1 MINALI
7 LMICYANHVV
17 SQKASEEFNFAG
29 PILLQSSNLL
39 YTFINFYEEYIVS
52 FEINPMSIYQTEYGS
67 VIHLTANGDYI
78 NYGDRNPAV
87 FFNPAATQQGL
98 LSISTSI
105 NGSIQNFN
113 VKPLPLN
120 EWSLVEILQE
130 FVDSNFV
137 LSISINKTK
146 LYSSVNS
153 QTIKQSNVKLYASNP
168 WHSAQDGYIR
178 NLYVFTSKTDFS
190 GCINGDST
198 NLQLTAS
205 GYHVKSNISCISV
218 CNSYSPP
225 IFSDAFFLE
234 GQLCFCR
241 NASLPPFQ
249 ISTTDTCVTSTCLN
263 NNTTLDCSL
272 TNFAFFSL
280 SLGIIEW
287 NIVFNPAV
295 VFVDKEV
302 EIQTNIL
309 KGNASNAFVVPL
321 PNDLPLLFQ
330 NNVNNTIVKAQFYL
344 PGLQIWSQTIGNA
357 YTDPFNVT
365 TWVQVDEDI
374 GRVFVIPS
382 TVQVNGFYNFFLVIT
397 QGTNI
402 SVKISLPMNKI
413 LSFTADLLRLS
424 YGFDVSLLNTTTTK
438 FCQLSDGYVLK
449 QVVLTSGHFTKLMVK
464 ASTKGSLKIDIL
476 RPLLNTSADFCPF
489 EFECAIASLSNESV
503 TITAVVVKKF
513 IFLLNSTGIIEIL
526 IQSSINDV
534 QENDLVWIGGSAS
547 LFCNEEYYNKIQ
559 EIELGKTTLF
569 STDQMADGFFI
580 SLFISKSFE
589 CLIPIP
595 ASAIGLYNFTVDV
608 YSHVSPIRRLYY
620 LFPIQNPVSGLQFE
634 NQMPVLSDVAGY
646 KINKYLYSKAVI
658 NGSDVTYLFII
669 PELNCSVN
677 TTNTTAMFKMTSYGN
692 FTVYLAAANKV
703 NLINTSVNI
712 VVLSEI
718 NSISMNIIE
727 MQLQYSSYETV
738 ISINNGNRVQLTLD
752 FGDETPVTTIQN
764 IDATDV
770 VVNFS
775 IFHTYSKC
783 SLDGFNVTAT
793 ASNILVDSNT
803 IINSSKSVFKI
814 VIVFCKLSTLNIV
827 PTPIVSQNGY
837 VSISPNKNLLVT
849 INQDYG
855 SYRNYL
861 INWGDGSTKWINQS
875 DNQGPV
881 SFQERHIYQTENRY
895 IVSVTCRNL
904 LDFSNNSI
912 IVKVINC
919 SMPGLSFYYG
929 TILSPMNVIQSVG
942 AELAAVVENPDSFC
956 PKLSSIFQWNL
967 TNSNL
972 SQSTVGTQVQQK
984 VTYTIQ
990 RNQLLFGLYNL
1001 TLTYK
1006 YGEETNIYIA
1016 YLNVT
1021 ESPLLIVIDKGF
1033 FNSIAYKKT
1042 LGNSTLHQNFT
1053 ISASSSF
1060 DRDDPTIGIQNI
1072 TFMWRC
1078 KIASN
1083 LSDALDAMS
1092 NFTLL
1097 NLTYKS
1103 DTCFNETWVNV
1114 SFGNSKIN
1122 FSTHQFLE
1130 GISYHIEVCGKKY
1143 AGKDVYSID
1152 RYKEDCFTQK
1162 LYMVPRGLPIL
1173 STICVSNC
1181 DKKLNFKERVIYT
1194 FKCEDCGLQIL
1205 EAQWDIADD
1214 AGNFPLELSVQNAT
1228 TTGFHS
1234 PCLVL
1239 NKDILI
1245 ESKNYT
1251 FVLIFGYADSSNR
1264 AKIKFTKSTCS
1275 KPKPGVCYANPA
1287 VGFALE
1293 TKFNIICDNWKD
1305 SDGLLRYM
1313 FYYNNG
1319 QTQHMNVSTTD
1330 TIDYPILNAAS
1341 TDQPSLFDFLM
1352 GPGDKNNDDQVT
1364 IIIKVSNKY
1373 QAYTEYKHLFIKV
1386 QPNDKPV
1393 NVTDLITG
1401 IDLNDTQSLANL
1413 VQAVSSTTNKMSA
1426 NYSNSTLTTADN
1438 ITGFID
1444 NAALNQEKQRQ
1455 LSLLQDTRTHMIGL
1469 LNNATI
1475 NDLNS
1480 FKTIGDAL
1488 ALTSQNPIELVSQ
1501 SQKQASNIVAKMSEL
1516 LTIQNLKNIGADKFD
1531 TMTQPFLKSISN
1543 LFQTSLNNNESDS
1556 VLPTLQ
1562 TTTSSTTSSLNLE
1575 SNNNPVLQLFKSMDN
1590 HFMAAQTY
1598 KVPGENATVG
1608 ETNQF
1613 TFVLK
1618 KDFSSSLSN
1627 KSIGSSDGEY
1637 GFTLPDS
1644 KDLFN
1649 DSVQN
1654 SQISVNNLRMKDNA
1668 YTWDTN
1674 RSQNILSESQS
1685 LSFSDANGHPIKV
1698 SNSSQPIKIAIKNIP
1713 EKMTGKNISLSMPNG
1728 VSLISLPLT
1737 SGCNMLLKFLFLND
1751 ENNLTNLFVY
1761 IQYGKIATKLDHD
1774 IMLNI
1779 SYKYGVIMTKNNNLT
1794 TGNITF
1800 DNNLN
1805 DLSNFSG
1812 SVQRNQDALLL
1823 DDGTLILWNF
1833 LNSTYGFYKK
1843 SILHLLFS
1851 YSGPMPSKKLELN
1864 PYTFDEAESVGTY
1877 VYEMKSF
1884 CAECNYW
1891 NEGENKWM
1899 SDGCELDI
1907 NGTSF
1912 LVTKCKCTHLTSF
1925 GGFFVAPNPIRKPTL
1940 SMLKNGYV
1948 LTVAVAIAL
1957 FIWIIGLIFCR
1968 RMDKKDVSKI
1978 GVSPLLDNRDEDN
1991 YMYQLIVY
1999 TGNRKDAGTESN
2011 IFFTVAGDMGDSEVR
2026 RLKGSERKCFQRSSC
2041 DMFIM
2046 TTQSS
2051 LGDLDYIRFWHD
2063 NSGGGWYIKNIIII
2077 DLQTEKQYLF
2087 IGNRWL
2093 AVDRG
2098 SYSVDCV
2105 LPAASVEEQNDF
2117 TYIFTSKAKHNLS
2130 DEHLWFSVLARSPK
2144 SNFTRCQRLSVAVSL
2159 LLTSMMVSAMFYG
2172 LGEGKQDPA
2181 TENKSV
2187 FSFTRT
2193 QISVVLICTFIKFP
2207 VHLLLV
2213 KFFRSIKPFQISND
2227 KNDSSCDK
2235 SGGWKSPTLS
2245 DKCNS
2250 LSSNQK
2256 LTEII
2261 VEKNVSLKKKK
2272 FLLPHCYLF
2281 VAWFFCVVNILGSAV
2296 VVLFYGM
2303 SFGNKTSLN
2312 WLATVTIDLVKEV
2325 FFTEPI
2331 KLFVL
2336 AVFFALFIKNIK
2348 EEETDF
2354 QTQGKMLAL
2363 DESWLHKPKHEPS
2376 IFDRKDIEMQP
2387 LNTSMVLEMRDLRIK
2402 NLKMYSLFKE
2412 LALYIFYAILVMF
2425 IGYST
2430 RKNVAFRQTRNVQDL
2445 FNLTLR
2451 RVPWPRDYSKI
2462 YGQIQATPDFWN
2474 WMDEFFLRQVFPEPW
2489 YKLSDF
2495 YANSDKK
2502 DFPGKL
2508 FLNDLNSKI
2517 VNGIRIRQVRVQPN
2531 SCVKT
2536 KSVAQ
2541 FIKVNCM
2548 SSYTSTLEETGNFYL
2563 NWTVPLLHN
2572 SDINPLTKPWRY
2584 QTWKELDGY
2593 PYAAKLETYYGG
2605 GYVVE
2610 IFPKWKNKAII
2621 DQVKKLRWIDR
2632 QTRAIL
2638 IEFALFNAA
2647 TNYISMVTMVL
2658 EFPASSG
2665 VIPTFCI
2672 LTFRLYS
2679 GTKEML
2685 ISHFIFILMTMLFT
2699 VRECRFLYR
2708 VGCKYFV
2715 EFWNLVEVAL
2725 ILFSVIEIGFF
2736 FYKDHLVKLLLERM
2750 PAKKPQTFINFQF
2763 ASYWDLTHVYIVS
2776 LIVFFVTLKFIKLL
2790 RFNRHI
2796 SLLSSTL
2803 KAAWYPLSM
2812 FFIMFSIVMC
2822 SVVTTSRIVFGSLLD
2837 GYQNYFKAIASI
2849 ISLLLGKF
2857 SYSQFQ
2863 NANGFLGPIFFF
2875 GFNIMVNW
2883 VVMNIFLTIL
2893 NDAFTDVREEL
2904 QFQQNEYE
2912 IVDFITEHFKA
2923 WLGWSSPK
2931 NNVENTPTNQN
2942 LNSTVSENNDHYNVT
2957 RLQKTVLTNN
2967 ESTAKFDDCLS
2978 ITNQQWEM
2986 KNKSHKVSR
2995 PNKVKENSD
3004 PVESDC
3010 AISIRISELSKYDY
3024 LLNEGSLDVYASE
3037 LLGKFIYCI
3046 NYVYKANE
3054 AMGEKKDLGKR
3065 QFKKKVYSNSNLV
3078 IINSKN
3084 REVFKDLV

>member
-1 MINALI
+1 MKTI
-7 LMICYANHVV
+7 LKII
-17 SQKASEEFNFAG
+17 
-29 PILLQSSNLL
+29 ILECMVFVISNDV
-39 YTFINFYEEYIVS
+39 TN
-52 FEINPMSIYQTEYGS
+52 
-67 VIHLTANGDYI
+67 
-78 NYGDRNPAV
+78 
-87 FFNPAATQQGL
+87 
-98 LSISTSI
+98 
-105 NGSIQNFN
+105 QN
-113 VKPLPLN
+113 V
-120 EWSLVEILQE
+120 
-130 FVDSNFV
+130 
-137 LSISINKTK
+137 
-146 LYSSVNS
+146 
-153 QTIKQSNVKLYASNP
+153 
-168 WHSAQDGYIR
+168 
-178 NLYVFTSKTDFS
+178 FS
-190 GCINGDST
+190 GCINGDSA

-218 CNSYSPP
+218 CNSYTPP

-241 NASLPPFQ
+241 NASLPPLQ

-263 NNTTLDCSL
+263 SDSTLDCNL
-272 TNFAFFSL
+272 TNFAFFKL

-287 NIVFNPAV
+287 NIIFNPAI

-302 EIQTNIL
+302 EIQTNIS
-309 KGNASNAFVVPL
+309 KGDASNAFVIPL
-321 PNDLPLLFQ
+321 SNDLPLLFQ
-330 NNVNNTIVKAQFYL
+330 NYVTSTIVKTQFYL

-357 YTDPFNVT
+357 YAGPFNAT
-365 TWVQVDEDI
+365 TWIQVDEDV

-382 TVQVNGFYNFFLVIT
+382 TVQVNGFYDFFLVIT

-413 LSFTADLLRLS
+413 LNYTADLLRLS
-424 YGFDVSLLNTTTTK
+424 YGFNVSLLNTTTTK
-438 FCQLSDGYVLK
+438 FCKLSDGYVLK
-449 QVVLTSGHFTKLMVK
+449 QVVLTSGHFTKLIVK

-476 RPLLNTSADFCPF
+476 RPLLNSSADFCPF
-489 EFECAIASLSNESV
+489 ELDCTTASLSNESV

-513 IFLLNSTGIIEIL
+513 IFSLNSTGIIEIS
-526 IQSSINDV
+526 IQSNINDV
-534 QENDLVWIGGSAS
+534 LENDLVWIGGSAS
-547 LFCNEEYYNKIQ
+547 LFCNEVYYN
-559 EIELGKTTLF
+559 EIPEMTLGKMITF
-569 STDQMADGFFI
+569 STDQMTNGFFI

-595 ASAIGLYNFTVDV
+595 ESTIGLYNFTVDL
-608 YSHVSPIRRLYY
+608 YSHLSPIRRLYY
-620 LFPIQNPVSGLQFE
+620 SFPIQNPISGLQFDS
-634 NQMPVLSDVAGY
+634 QMPVLNDVAGY
-646 KINKYLYSKAVI
+646 IINKYLLSKAVV
-658 NGSDVTYLFII
+658 NGSDVTYLFSI
-669 PELNCSVN
+669 PELNYSVN
-677 TTNTTAMFKMTSYGN
+677 TTNNTVIFKMTSYGN
-692 FTVYLAAANKV
+692 FTVYLTAANKV
-703 NLINTSVNI
+703 NSLNTSVNI

-718 NSISMNIIE
+718 NWINIIIE
-727 MQLQYSSYETV
+727 ENQLQYSSYETV

-752 FGDETPVTTIQN
+752 FGDGTPVTTIQN
-764 IDATDV
+764 IDATDM

-775 IFHTYSKC
+775 VSHTYFKC
-783 SLDGFNVTAT
+783 NLDGFKVTAT

-814 VIVFCKLSTLNIV
+814 VIVFCKLSLLNIV
-827 PTPIVSQNGY
+827 SSPIVSQNGY
-837 VSISPNKNLLVT
+837 ALISPNKIILVT
-849 INQDYG
+849 ISQDYG

-861 INWGDGSTKWINQS
+861 IDWGDGSTKWIDQTGNQ
-875 DNQGPV
+875 DLV
-881 SFQERHIYQTENRY
+881 SFQEQHIYEIEKKY
-895 IVSVTCRNL
+895 IISVTCRNS

-912 IVKVINC
+912 AVVVRNC
-919 SMPGLSFYYG
+919 SIPGLSFYYG
-929 TILSPMNVIQSVG
+929 SIVTPMTVIRSVG
-942 AELAAVVENPDSFC
+942 ADLAAVVENPDPVC
-956 PKLSSIFQWNL
+956 LKLSSIFQWNL
-967 TNSNL
+967 TNSVLTQL
-972 SQSTVGTQVQQK
+972 SIGTQVQQK
-984 VTYTIQ
+984 VVYTIQ
-990 RNQLLFGLYNL
+990 RNQLNFGLYNL
-1001 TLTYK
+1001 TLTFK

-1016 YLNVT
+1016 YLNIT
-1021 ESPLLIVIDKGF
+1021 ASPLFMVIDKGF
-1033 FNSIAYKKT
+1033 FNSIAYKKKF
-1042 LGNSTLHQNFT
+1042 GNNTLHQNFT
-1053 ISASSSF
+1053 ISSTSSY
-1060 DRDDPTIGIQNI
+1060 DPDDPTIGAQDI

-1092 NFTLL
+1092 NFTHL
-1097 NLTYKS
+1097 NSTYKS
-1103 DTCFNETWVNV
+1103 NTCFNETWVNI

-1122 FSTHQFLE
+1122 FSTHEFLE
-1130 GISYHIEVCGKKY
+1130 EINYHIEVCGRKY

-1152 RYKEDCFTQK
+1152 RYKEDCFTQE
-1162 LYMVPRGLPIL
+1162 LYMVPRGLPAL

-1194 FKCEDCGLQIL
+1194 FECEDTFDCVLQTL

-1214 AGNFPLELSVQNAT
+1214 AGNFPPELSAPNAT
-1228 TTGFHS
+1228 TTGFYS
-1234 PCLVL
+1234 PSLVI
-1239 NKDILI
+1239 NKDILL

-1251 FVLIFGYADSSNR
+1251 FTLIFGYADSSKR

-1275 KPKPGVCYANPA
+1275 KPTPGVCYANPT

-1319 QTQHMNVSTTD
+1319 QMQHMNVSTTY
-1330 TIDYPILNAAS
+1330 TIDYPILNAAT
-1341 TDQPSLFDFLM
+1341 TDRPSLFDFLM
-1352 GPGDKNNDDQVT
+1352 GPGDKHNDDQVT

-1386 QPNDKPV
+1386 QPNNKPV

-1401 IDLNDTQSLANL
+1401 INLNDTQSLANL
-1413 VQAVSSTTNKMSA
+1413 VQAVSSTTNKLSA
-1426 NYSNSTLTTADN
+1426 NYSNSTLPPAD
-1438 ITGFID
+1438 IISGFID
-1444 NAALNQEKQRQ
+1444 NDALNKKKQQQ
-1455 LSLLQDTRTHMIGL
+1455 LTLLQDSRTHMIGL
-1469 LNNATI
+1469 LSNATI

-1516 LTIQNLKNIGADKFD
+1516 LTIQNLKSIGADKFD

-1543 LFQTSLNNNESDS
+1543 LFQTSLNNNDS
-1556 VLPTLQ
+1556 GSSLPTLQ
-1562 TTTSSTTSSLNLE
+1562 TTTSSTTSSLSLE
-1575 SNNNPVLQLFKSMDN
+1575 SNNNTVLQLFKSMDN
-1590 HFMAAQTY
+1590 HFMAAQSY

-1644 KDLFN
+1644 KNLFN

-1698 SNSSQPIKIAIKNIP
+1698 SNSSQPIKIAIKNIA
-1713 EKMTGKNISLSMPNG
+1713 EKMTGKNISLSMPND
-1728 VSLISLPLT
+1728 VNLVSLPLV

-1761 IQYGKIATKLDHD
+1761 IQYGKVATKLDHD

-1779 SYKYGVIMTKNNNLT
+1779 SAKHGVIMTKNNNIT
-1794 TGNITF
+1794 RGNITF
-1800 DNNLN
+1800 DRNLN
-1805 DLSNFSG
+1805 DEINFSG
-1812 SVQRNQDALLL
+1812 IVQRNQDALLL

-1833 LNSTYGFYKK
+1833 INSTYGFYKK

-1851 YSGPMPSKKLELN
+1851 YSGPMPSKKLDLN
-1864 PYTFDEAESVGTY
+1864 PYTFDEVESAGTY

-1884 CAECNYW
+1884 CTECNYW

-1925 GGFFVAPNPIRKPTL
+1925 GGLFVAPNPIRKPTL
-1940 SMLKNGYV
+1940 GMLKNGYV
-1948 LTVAVAIAL
+1948 LTVTVAIA
-1957 FIWIIGLIFCR
+1957 IVMWIVGLIFCR
-1968 RMDKKDVSKI
+1968 RMDKKDFSKI
-1978 GVSPLLDNRDEDN
+1978 GVCPLLDNRDEDN
-1991 YMYQLIVY
+1991 YMYQIIVY

-2011 IFFTVAGDMGDSEVR
+2011 IFFTVAGNMGDSEVR
-2026 RLKGSERKCFQRSSC
+2026 RLKGSERKCFQRSGC

-2093 AVDRG
+2093 AIDRG

-2117 TYIFTSKAKHNLS
+2117 TYVFTSKAKHNLS

-2172 LGEGKQDPA
+2172 QGDGKQDPA
-2181 TENKSV
+2181 TENKSD

-2235 SGGWKSPTLS
+2235 SGGWKSPIFS
-2245 DKCNS
+2245 DKRKS

-2256 LTEII
+2256 STEI
-2261 VEKNVSLKKKK
+2261 VVQKNVSLKKKK
-2272 FLLPHCYLF
+2272 FLLPHCFLY

-2303 SFGNKTSLN
+2303 NFGNKTSLN

-2336 AVFFALFIKNIK
+2336 AVVFALFIKNIK
-2348 EEETDF
+2348 EEENDF
-2354 QTQGKMLAL
+2354 QNQGKALAF
-2363 DESWLHKPKHEPS
+2363 DENWLHKPKHEPS
-2376 IFDRKDIEMQP
+2376 IFDRRDIEMQP
-2387 LNTSMVLEMRDLRIK
+2387 LNASIVLEMRDLRIK
-2402 NLKMYSLFKE
+2402 NLKMYSLIKE
-2412 LALYIFYAILVMF
+2412 LALYIFYAVLVMF
-2425 IGYST
+2425 IGYTT
-2430 RKNVAFRQTRNVQDL
+2430 RKIVVFHQTRNVQDL

-2462 YGQIQATPDFWN
+2462 YGQIQATQDFWN

-2489 YKLSDF
+2489 YKLSGF
-2495 YANSDKK
+2495 YANSDRR

-2531 SCVKT
+2531 SCVKP

-2548 SSYTSTLEETGNFYL
+2548 SSYESGLEETGNFYL

-2572 SDINPLTKPWRY
+2572 FDMNPFTKPWRY

-2621 DQVKKLRWIDR
+2621 DQVKNLRWIDR

-2658 EFPASSG
+2658 EFPASGG

-2672 LTFRLYS
+2672 LTFRLHS

-2685 ISHFIFILMTMLFT
+2685 ISHFFFILMTMLFT

-2725 ILFSVIEIGFF
+2725 ILFSVIEVGFF
-2736 FYKDHLVKLLLERM
+2736 FYK
-2750 PAKKPQTFINFQF
+2750 
-2763 ASYWDLTHVYIVS
+2763 
-2776 LIVFFVTLKFIKLL
+2776 
-2790 RFNRHI
+2790 
-2796 SLLSSTL
+2796 
-2803 KAAWYPLSM
+2803 
-2812 FFIMFSIVMC
+2812 
-2822 SVVTTSRIVFGSLLD
+2822 GSLLD
-2837 GYQNYFKAIASI
+2837 GYQNYVKAIASI

-2875 GFNIMVNW
+2875 GFNVMVNW
-2883 VVMNIFLTIL
+2883 VIMNIFLTIL

-2904 QFQQNEYE
+2904 QLQQNEYE
-2912 IVDFITEHFKA
+2912 IIDFITGHFKA
-2923 WLGWSSPK
+2923 WLGWSSS
-2931 NNVENTPTNQN
+2931 NNNIENTPASQN
-2942 LNSTVSENNDHYNVT
+2942 LNFTVSDNNDHYNVT
-2957 RLQKTVLTNN
+2957 CLQKPV
-2967 ESTAKFDDCLS
+2967 STKNQSMTKYDIF
-2978 ITNQQWEM
+2978 IPVTNQQWET
-2986 KNKSHKVSR
+2986 KYKSYNISR
-2995 PNKVKENSD
+2995 PIKVYENSH
-3004 PVESDC
+3004 PIESDC

-3037 LLGKFIYCI
+3037 LLGKFIYCMS
-3046 NYVYKANE
+3046 YVYKANE

-3065 QFKKKVYSNSNLV
+3065 QFKKKIYSNSNLV

-3084 REVFKDLV
+3084 FTEKFSNV

>member
-1575 SNNNPVLQLFKSMDN
+1575 
-1590 HFMAAQTY
+1590 
-1598 KVPGENATVG
+1598 
-1608 ETNQF
+1608 
-1613 TFVLK
+1613 
-1618 KDFSSSLSN
+1618 
-1627 KSIGSSDGEY
+1627 
-1637 GFTLPDS
+1637 
-1644 KDLFN
+1644 
-1649 DSVQN
+1649 
-1654 SQISVNNLRMKDNA
+1654 
-1668 YTWDTN
+1668 
-1674 RSQNILSESQS
+1674 
-1685 LSFSDANGHPIKV
+1685 
-1698 SNSSQPIKIAIKNIP
+1698 
-1713 EKMTGKNISLSMPNG
+1713 
-1728 VSLISLPLT
+1728 
-1737 SGCNMLLKFLFLND
+1737 
-1751 ENNLTNLFVY
+1751 
-1761 IQYGKIATKLDHD
+1761 
-1774 IMLNI
+1774 
-1779 SYKYGVIMTKNNNLT
+1779 
-1794 TGNITF
+1794 
-1800 DNNLN
+1800 
-1805 DLSNFSG
+1805 
-1812 SVQRNQDALLL
+1812 
-1823 DDGTLILWNF
+1823 
-1833 LNSTYGFYKK
+1833 
-1843 SILHLLFS
+1843 
-1851 YSGPMPSKKLELN
+1851 
-1864 PYTFDEAESVGTY
+1864 
-1877 VYEMKSF
+1877 
-1884 CAECNYW
+1884 
-1891 NEGENKWM
+1891 
-1899 SDGCELDI
+1899 LDI